1 MSDYGIKVSQNGY
14 DAATCPDYKLV
25 FNSSWP
31 LLKILD
37 SGVFTNAAS
46 PSLIT
51 SYALDYVPAFWW
63 FSDGKVGTQHTPGVS
78 SFGSTFNGQ
87 LAASNSALS
96 FRSGY
101 GANTLSG
108 RYYIFALDIE
118 TAYTSPSI
126 VLPTVADI
134 PAIADTDYGI
144 RISKPGKS
152 INSTDLRDF
161 SVNSNARTPMVH
173 SVTPGTKAASPSSI
187 TVTHNLGYAPMGFVY
202 VKLTGESDYILLTG
216 ADDSNIGVSNTTLT
230 FFLPYACDYSV
241 VILKDPLL
249 LN

>member
-1 MSDYGIKVSQNGY
+1 MSYGIKVSQNGY
-14 DAATCPDYKLV
+14 DADTCPDYKLV
-25 FNSSWP
+25 FNSAWP

-37 SGVFTNAAS
+37 TDTFSGAAS

-51 SYALDYVPAFWW
+51 SLALDYVPAFWW
-63 FSDGKVGTQHTPGVS
+63 YSDGKVGTQHTAGIS
-78 SFGSTFNGQ
+78 SFASTFNGQ
-87 LAASNSALS
+87 LAISSSALS

-101 GANTLSG
+101 GANTLTG
-108 RYYIFALDIE
+108 RYYIFALNIE
-118 TAYTSPSI
+118 EAFQSESI
-126 VLPTVADI
+126 ILPTVADAA
-134 PAIADTDYGI
+134 AIAETNYGI
-144 RISKPGKS
+144 KIAKPGRS
-152 INSTDLRDF
+152 IDSDDLRDF
-161 SVNSNARTPMVH
+161 SVNSNARSPMVH

-187 TVTHNLGYAPMGFVY
+187 TVTHDLGYAPMGFVY

-216 ADDSNIGVSNTTLT
+216 ADDSNIGVTTTTLS